1 MSDLHRTSLAT
12 LKIPGLRSF
21 AIVPLGVASLI
32 PLGQAPKGYRSTRP
46 SPLQAHAESVE
57 SAELSAGGPEAADQ
71 HSTTAGGFQRSD
83 GQVKDFTPLVAG
95 PLY

>member
-1 MSDLHRTSLAT
+1 MGDLHRTSLAT
-12 LKIPGLRSF
+12 LKIPGPRSF

-32 PLGQAPKGYRSTRP
+32 PLGQAPNGYRPTRP

-71 HSTTAGGFQRSD
+71 HSTTGFQHSD